1 MWYIFWKQRWKP
13 YNILAY
19 HSQLIY
25 FNIIYSLYRKD
36 YLLLKYINF
45 TIIVNVGMTW
55 NYKTIYLHYS
65 QSNIDSIHSSM
76 VTAFH
81 RISREGV
88 LNVYQIY
95 SLFKNNIIQLSMF
108 LPFQCKVFIFLQLF
122 LFAAGLLTSSFL
134 IKIAQTVS
142 PIYDYLA
149 NKEEAE
155 TILI

>member
-1 MWYIFWKQRWKP
+1 MLVWFEILRLYIC
-13 YNILAY
+13 
-19 HSQLIY
+19 
-25 FNIIYSLYRKD
+25 
-36 YLLLKYINF
+36 
-45 TIIVNVGMTW
+45 TIVRATL
-55 NYKTIYLHYS
+55 T
-65 QSNIDSIHSSM
+65 QIHSSM

-81 RISREGV
+81 RISGEGV

-149 NKEEAE
+149 KEEAE

>member
-1 MWYIFWKQRWKP
+1 MYLWFEILRLYIC
-13 YNILAY
+13 
-19 HSQLIY
+19 
-25 FNIIYSLYRKD
+25 
-36 YLLLKYINF
+36 
-45 TIIVNVGMTW
+45 TIVRATL
-55 NYKTIYLHYS
+55 T
-65 QSNIDSIHSSM
+65 QIHSSM

-122 LFAAGLLTSSFL
+122 LFAAGLLMSSFL
-134 IKIAQTVS
+134 IKIVQTVS

-149 NKEEAE
+149 KEEAE

>member
-1 MWYIFWKQRWKP
+1 MYLWFEILRLYIC
-13 YNILAY
+13 
-19 HSQLIY
+19 
-25 FNIIYSLYRKD
+25 
-36 YLLLKYINF
+36 
-45 TIIVNVGMTW
+45 TIVRATL
-55 NYKTIYLHYS
+55 T
-65 QSNIDSIHSSM
+65 QIHSSM

-81 RISREGV
+81 RISGEGV

-149 NKEEAE
+149 KEEAE